1 MTDMSLTCE
10 YIGLILTAI
19 LALFFRDPTQQ
30 PSPRRRLYASCLAIC
45 AISIV
50 LNCCTVYLAP
60 HASSIPDFIDLGVN
74 TLYFLSSVTMTI
86 CIGQYLTYR
95 IFEHNIDSVA
105 RRHTKMVQRAIFYF
119 YVVLC
124 LANLFTGWLFY
135 FDENQV
141 YTRGPLNSIGYAV
154 AVAEVLIVFVSYQS
168 NHVHTTKAVANV
180 IKIVPPI
187 ALLLVGFQL
196 LYPNELMNGI
206 IGAIANFVI
215 FVNFQSC
222 RVEVD
227 QLTELSNRQSFAT
240 ELAYRLE
247 DAHGKDLQVILI
259 GLRHFTQVN
268 KTYGHSG
275 GDMILH
281 AIGPAL
287 SQALAHGHAFRFGGA
302 EFAIIRPM
310 ESEGDAAEAIRR
322 IQRCMRRNWQVG
334 EYQVKVDCAV
344 VEYVY
349 ERSHPRTVEEVI
361 SRLEYALEYAKE
373 RDLAVVRYESEVSAS
388 FHRHIEL
395 IHEVETAIDENRFEV
410 WYQPVYNH
418 TSDCF
423 TGAEALLRMRGEDGK
438 IVPPNEFIPIVEN
451 SELID
456 DVSWVVVKDV
466 CKLLSSGRIPELEY
480 VSVNFTARQL
490 LEHDF
495 AAKLTDVISEYG
507 VAPKQ
512 IKIEVTERTVTENG
526 ELVADVMYEMGL
538 RGFEFMM
545 DDFGTG
551 YSNLSSILNM
561 PFSFVKLDK
570 SLMDGLDTDPRARL
584 MASQLIELFH
594 KMGHTVVTEG
604 IETAGQAELAIG
616 YGADRVQGYYF
627 ARPMDEG
634 SLVAWYA
641 QNAQGVAEA

>member
-1 MTDMSLTCE
+1 MGDYSLTCE

-19 LALFFRDPTQQ
+19 LALFFRDPTQ
-30 PSPRRRLYASCLAIC
+30 PSSARRRLYASCLAVC
-45 AISIV
+45 AVSIV

-60 HASSIPDFIDLGVN
+60 HASKIPDFIDLGVN

-95 IFEHNIDSVA
+95 IYEHNTEAVG
-105 RRHTKMVQRAIFYF
+105 RRRTKMAQRVIFYF
-119 YVVLC
+119 YVALC
-124 LANLFTGWLFY
+124 IVNLFTGILFY

-154 AVAEVLIVFVSYQS
+154 AVAEVLIVFVCYQR
-168 NHVHTTKAVANV
+168 NHVHTTKAVSSV

-206 IGAIANFVI
+206 IGAIANFII

-227 QLTELSNRQSFAT
+227 QLTELSNRQSFAS
-240 ELAYRLE
+240 ELEYRL
-247 DAHGKDLQVILI
+247 DDVHGKDQQVILI
-259 GLRHFTQVN
+259 GLRNFTQVN
-268 KTYGHSG
+268 KAYGHSG
-275 GDMILH
+275 GDTVLR
-281 AIGPAL
+281 AV
-287 SQALAHGHAFRFGGA
+287 GHALLQAVPAGHVFRFGGA

-310 ESEGDAAEAIRR
+310 ESETDASEAIRR
-322 IQRCMRRNWQVG
+322 IQRCMRRAWKVG
-334 EYQVKVDCAV
+334 EYQVEVDSAV

-349 ERSHPRTVEEVI
+349 ERTHPRTVEEVI
-361 SRLEYALEYAKE
+361 ARLEYALGYAKE
-373 RDLAVVRYESEVSAS
+373 RDLSLVRYKDEVSAS

-395 IHEVETAIDENRFEV
+395 IHEVETAIDEHRFEV
-410 WYQPVYNH
+410 WYQPVYDHDN
-418 TSDCF
+418 DRF
-423 TGAEALLRMRGEDGK
+423 TGAEALLRMRGVDGK

-456 DVSWVVVKDV
+456 DVSWVVVTEV
-466 CKLLSSGRIPELEY
+466 CRLLSSGKVPELKY

-490 LEHDF
+490 LERDF
-495 AAKLTDVISEYG
+495 ADKLMDTLSEYG
-507 VAPKQ
+507 IAPKQ

-538 RGFEFMM
+538 HGFEFMM

-594 KMGHTVVTEG
+594 KMGHTVITEG
-604 IETAGQAELAIG
+604 IESANQADLAIS

-634 SLVAWYA
+634 ALVAWYA
-641 QNAQGVAEA
+641 RHQKSEGEQ

>member
-10 YIGLILTAI
+10 YVGLILTAI
-19 LALFFRDPTQQ
+19 LALFFRDPTQ
-30 PSPRRRLYASCLAIC
+30 PSSPRRRLYASCLAVC
-45 AISIV
+45 AVSIA

-60 HASSIPDFIDLGVN
+60 HASKIPDFIDIGVN

-95 IFEHNIDSVA
+95 IYEHNIDSA
-105 RRHTKMVQRAIFYF
+105 GRRRTKMVQRAIFYF
-119 YVVLC
+119 YVALC
-124 LANLFTGWLFY
+124 VVNLFTGILFY
-135 FDENQV
+135 FDESQV
-141 YTRGPLNSIGYAV
+141 YTRGPFNSIGYAA
-154 AVAEVLIVFVSYQS
+154 AVAEVVIVFVCYQR
-168 NHVHTTKAVANV
+168 NHVHTTKAVGNV

-196 LYPNELMNGI
+196 LYPDELMNGI
-206 IGAIANFVI
+206 IGAIANFII

-222 RVEVD
+222 RVEID

-247 DAHGKDLQVILI
+247 DKHGERQQVILI

-268 KTYGHSG
+268 KAYGHTG
-275 GDMILH
+275 GDNILH
-281 AIGPAL
+281 AVGPAL
-287 SQALAHGHAFRFGGA
+287 AQAVPHGHAFRFGGA

-310 ESEGDAAEAIRR
+310 DSEEDAAEAIHRV
-322 IQRCMRRNWQVG
+322 QRCMRRSWQVG
-334 EYQVKVDCAV
+334 EYQVKVDSAI

-349 ERSHPRTVEEVI
+349 ERTHPRTVEEVI
-361 SRLEYALEYAKE
+361 ARLEYAYEYAKE
-373 RDLAVVRYESEVSAS
+373 RDLSLVRYEDEVSAS
-388 FHRHIEL
+388 FHRHVEL
-395 IHEVETAIDENRFEV
+395 IHEVETAIDDHRFEV

-418 TSDCF
+418 ASDCF
-423 TGAEALLRMRGEDGK
+423 TGAEALLRMRGVDGK

-456 DVSWVVVKDV
+456 DVSWVVVTDV

-490 LEHDF
+490 LERDF
-495 AAKLTDVISEYG
+495 ASKLMGTISEYG

-570 SLMDGLDTDPRARL
+570 SLMDGLSTDPRARL
-584 MASQLIELFH
+584 MASQLIKLFH
-594 KMGHTVVTEG
+594 KMGHTIITEG
-604 IETAGQAELAIG
+604 IESANQADLAIG
-616 YGADRVQGYYF
+616 YDADRLQGYYF

-641 QNAQGVAEA
+641 QHEQRATEQ